1 LNENTAMIESR
12 FGPKHEPGDSSLHF
26 KDERDGNG
34 HTVRILE
41 IKAMMISVSILLC
54 FVDYDADDGTPD
66 DDCGPSN
73 AS

>member
-1 LNENTAMIESR
+1 LNENTAMIQSR
-12 FGPKHEPGDSSLHF
+12 FGREPGPGDSSLHF

-34 HTVRILE
+34 QAVRILE

-54 FVDYDADDGTPD
+54 FVDYDADDETSD
-66 DDCGPSN
+66 DDCGASN